1 MNKLTSLGK
10 RAATVLLSSALL
22 YSCQPQIE
30 LTPTTTG
37 QARVA
42 ERGNFVPGEV
52 LVKFKDGVVSE
63 KVLKALSKQK
73 YSKAEKIL
81 TKMME
86 DKGDKEGVTLLSTS
100 LDVFEAINE
109 LKGMPEV
116 EYAEPNYIYTL
127 DATSNDSYFTS
138 GQLWGMYGA
147 STSPANQFG
156 SGAAVAWNANK
167 LGSSSVIVGII
178 DEGYMRT
185 HTDLSA
191 NSWVNPYE
199 TSNGIDDDGNGYVDD
214 LYGWDFASNNA
225 SIYDGPSDDHG
236 THVAGTIGARGGN
249 GTGVAGVCWNVKMI
263 GLKFLGSSGGSTAN
277 AIKAIDYLT
286 DLKRRHGL
294 NIVASNNSWGG
305 GGYSQALRDAIER
318 ANAAGILFVA
328 AAGNGGSD
336 GVGDNND
343 AVANYPSNYNNTN
356 VIAVAAITS
365 SGARSSFSNFGA
377 TTVDLG
383 APGSGIWSTVPTSS
397 GGSGYASYN
406 GTSMATPHVTGAVAL
421 YKSLYPTATASQIKS
436 AILNTTVP
444 TASLSGRCVTG
455 GRLSVATF

>member
-328 AAGNGGSD
+328 AAGNGGAD